1 MEEKDKLLKKLKEVV
16 GKYKQLQTHARALK
30 GKLEEQEKISES
42 NDEALNLAGK
52 FGTNLVEEKE
62 QLNEQVKQ
70 LKDIVRSNAE
80 ELRKS
85 RSKEE
90 KYEDLLKEV
99 EQKNSTLSEANVQV
113 ETKLHQMREEI
124 QSLKSNNA
132 KLNVELGESE
142 NKVAL
147 LSSSV
152 QASSPMEKVR
162 SIEKKYQDEILR
174 LQEQINGNAT
184 DVAAFE
190 KLQAN

>member
-1 MEEKDKLLKKLKEVV
+1 MGITISKSAVTEENNSGKVGIHEDLIQLELPVSSDAQIEKDNVQTLNSTINELNKKLQSNVEEKDKLLKKLKEVV
-16 GKYKQLQTHARALK
+16 SKYKQLQTHARALK
-30 GKLEEQEKISES
+30 EKLEEQEKISKS

-99 EQKNSTLSEANVQV
+99 EQKNSTLSEANVEV

-124 QSLKSNNA
+124 QSLKV
-132 KLNVELGESE
+132 K
-142 NKVAL
+142 
-147 LSSSV
+147 
-152 QASSPMEKVR
+152 
-162 SIEKKYQDEILR
+162 
-174 LQEQINGNAT
+174 
-184 DVAAFE
+184 
-190 KLQAN
+190 

>member
-1 MEEKDKLLKKLKEVV
+1 MHVLLKRNWKNRK
-16 GKYKQLQTHARALK
+16 
-30 GKLEEQEKISES
+30 KISES

-113 ETKLHQMREEI
+113 EKKLHQMREEI
-124 QSLKSNNA
+124 QSLRSNNE
-132 KLNVELGESE
+132 KLKIELGESE

-162 SIEKKYQDEILR
+162 GIENKYKDEILR
-174 LQEQINGNAT
+174 LQEVINGNAT

-190 KLQAN
+190 RVAGRIN